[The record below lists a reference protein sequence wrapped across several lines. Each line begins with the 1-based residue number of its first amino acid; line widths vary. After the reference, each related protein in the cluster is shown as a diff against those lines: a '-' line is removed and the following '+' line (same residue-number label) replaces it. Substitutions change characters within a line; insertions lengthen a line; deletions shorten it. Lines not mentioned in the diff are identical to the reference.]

1 MEQATIHDEKMDNLR
16 SLVKSL
22 QDTVSVTY
30 AKMSVLQE
38 DKDFL
43 IISTHVAVDKA
54 RNQLRNERRH
64 TASLMFVIHSQVRP
78 FLFSSRLSFS
88 SLLPF
93 SLTVF
98 LFALSLG
105 PQSYIDSH
113 LLFPVMFSFHALIL
127 CFYFH
132 TPCFNFRLLLLF
144 CFYQRGLMAQL
155 RREVKLIAAQIKVTE
170 DNRYAAGDS

>member
-78 FLFSSRLSFS
+78 FIFSPFLPSPFLSFYPIVVSAS
-88 SLLPF
+88 S
-93 SLTVF
+93 
-98 LFALSLG
+98 
-105 PQSYIDSH
+105 
-113 LLFPVMFSFHALIL
+113 
-127 CFYFH
+127 
-132 TPCFNFRLLLLF
+132 FRIPIS
-144 CFYQRGLMAQL
+144 
-155 RREVKLIAAQIKVTE
+155 V
-170 DNRYAAGDS
+170 

>member
-78 FLFSSRLSFS
+78 FLVSTLLFFSSAFQSDCLPLC
-88 SLLPF
+88 SLPGTPILHRQPPASPCHVF
-93 SLTVF
+93 ISCSHFMF
-98 LFALSLG
+98 LFPYSV
-105 PQSYIDSH
+105 
-113 LLFPVMFSFHALIL
+113 F
-127 CFYFH
+127 
-132 TPCFNFRLLLLF
+132 
-144 CFYQRGLMAQL
+144 
-155 RREVKLIAAQIKVTE
+155 
-170 DNRYAAGDS
+170 